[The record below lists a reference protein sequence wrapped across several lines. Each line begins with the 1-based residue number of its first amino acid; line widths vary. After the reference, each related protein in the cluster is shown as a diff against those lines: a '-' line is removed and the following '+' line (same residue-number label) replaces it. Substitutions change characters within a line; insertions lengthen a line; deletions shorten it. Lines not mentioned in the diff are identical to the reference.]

1 MQNYSDLGHFKRKIM
16 QKSITFEQK
25 LWFSKFKGLNRSEFH
40 QSTNYRYKSVRFLKK
55 YRFRYEIPKIGTSEG
70 PTPLSPTSTSPLI
83 VFLASSLNPNISFFL
98 PLKSNMVI
106 KAFTKSYWIFIRPIL
121 DFYQSTLNFY
131 HLTLNFYF
139 LKKNTN
145 WKILPINTEFL
156 QKTNEFLP
164 M

>member
-1 MQNYSDLGHFKRKIM
+1 MQNFSDLGHFKQKIL
-16 QKSITFEQK
+16 QKSITFEPK

-98 PLKSNMVI
+98 PLKSILKRTRDVR
-106 KAFTKSYWIFIRPIL
+106 KA
-121 DFYQSTLNFY
+121 
-131 HLTLNFYF
+131 
-139 LKKNTN
+139 LKKTVTYEISSQIATHPNHFEN
-145 WKILPINTEFL
+145 P
-156 QKTNEFLP
+156 
-164 M
+164 